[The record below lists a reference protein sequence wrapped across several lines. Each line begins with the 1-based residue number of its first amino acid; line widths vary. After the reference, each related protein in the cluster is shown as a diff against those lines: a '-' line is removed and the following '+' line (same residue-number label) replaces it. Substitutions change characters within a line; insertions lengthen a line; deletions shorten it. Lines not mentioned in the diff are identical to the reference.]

1 MLHPF
6 SEDTS
11 DLSVSQIHEK
21 ISELTK
27 KYFQAQNP
35 EVKNQIS
42 TFIEY
47 YKQEAR
53 IKEEKIKLE
62 EQENQENGNIDLD
75 KLINVQ

>member
-53 IKEEKIKLE
+53 IKEEKNR
-62 EQENQENGNIDLD
+62 QETNQNGDLD
-75 KLINVQ
+75 LDNLINIS

>member
-1 MLHPF
+1 MRNVTF
-6 SEDTS
+6 FEDTS

-35 EVKNQIS
+35 EVKHQIS

-53 IKEEKIKLE
+53 IKEEKNR
-62 EQENQENGNIDLD
+62 QETNQNGDLD
-75 KLINVQ
+75 LDNLINIS